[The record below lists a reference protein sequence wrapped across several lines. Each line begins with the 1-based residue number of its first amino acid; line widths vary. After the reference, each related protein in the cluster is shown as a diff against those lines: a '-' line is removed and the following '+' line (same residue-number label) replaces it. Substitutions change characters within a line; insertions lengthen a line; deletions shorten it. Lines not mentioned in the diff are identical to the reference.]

1 MTEWNAAFSIFAPVV
16 IGPRVGEDAAVIE
29 VGNRYLVSA
38 TDPITFAT
46 DRVGWY
52 AVHVNAND
60 VAVLGA
66 RPCWFLAVLLLP
78 EGASPGLVDR
88 S

>member
-1 MTEWNAAFSIFAPVV
+1 MTNHSARSVRLRTGKLESERLEQLLSILPQRDHSVV

-46 DRVGWY
+46 DRVG
-52 AVHVNAND
+52 
-60 VAVLGA
+60 
-66 RPCWFLAVLLLP
+66 
-78 EGASPGLVDR
+78 
-88 S
+88 